1 MHVLEIKMETS
12 LGVAFG
18 HNRDE
23 TGTCLLRVWRV
34 LASPEAASWRVARPP
49 SEPPQRADADAGGV
63 DELSVVG
70 RLGCASRETYNT
82 MT

>member
-18 HNRDE
+18 YNRDE
-23 TGTCLLRVWRV
+23 TGTCLLRIWRV
-34 LASPEAASWRVARPP
+34 LASQEAASGRVARPP

-63 DELSVVG
+63 HELLVVG
-70 RLGCASRETYNT
+70 RLGGASRETYDR

>member
-12 LGVAFG
+12 LGVAFYYD
-18 HNRDE
+18 RDE
-23 TGTCLLRVWRV
+23 IGICLLRSWWV
-34 LASPEAASWRVARPP
+34 LASQEAALGRVARPP

-70 RLGCASRETYNT
+70 RLGCASRETYDT